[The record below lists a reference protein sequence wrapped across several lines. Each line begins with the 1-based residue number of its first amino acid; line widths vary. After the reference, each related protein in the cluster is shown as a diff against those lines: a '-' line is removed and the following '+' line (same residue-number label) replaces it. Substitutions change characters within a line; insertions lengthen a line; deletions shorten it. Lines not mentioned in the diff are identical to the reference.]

1 MVAHIDFVILG
12 NLIRTYRQQA
22 NMTQEALAEKI
33 GMSTNFVGNIERAF
47 SKPSATTLLR
57 IAFALNIT
65 MSDLLNKNTV
75 IWKEEAAPS
84 SLRSPATVFCNTL
97 SDWLLLSE
105 EEAAAS
111 NPADIADPV
120 DLSSIGFL
128 MFDEEFPIDSSH

>member
-1 MVAHIDFVILG
+1 MVAHIDFVTLG

-57 IAFALNIT
+57 IALALNIT
-65 MSDLLNKNTV
+65 MKDLLNENIV
-75 IWKEEAAPS
+75 IWKEEKEPS

-105 EEAAAS
+105 EEATAS
-111 NPADIADPV
+111 HPEDPANPI

-128 MFDEEFPIDSSH
+128 MFDEDFPSDSPH

>member
-33 GMSTNFVGNIERAF
+33 GMSTNFVGTIERAF

-57 IAFALNIT
+57 MAFALNIT
-65 MSDLLNKNTV
+65 MSDLLNENTV
-75 IWKEEAAPS
+75 IWKEEAEPS